1 MKFFYLCCIAL
12 GSFIINASV
21 HGAENTAHH
30 FQKYSPIT
38 NQQCIAC
45 HQESQHQWQ
54 KSDHAKSMAIAD
66 KSSVVGDFNNVDVKH
81 YGQKAHFFVKNKQYQ
96 VTISYDDNVDTYP
109 IKYTFGYF
117 PLQQYL
123 VETEKGKLQVLP
135 FAWDSREK
143 KQGGQRWYHNY
154 SHEEIRPEDRLHWR
168 QPLQNW
174 NGMCADCHSDGLVRN
189 YDKAE
194 NSYASQF
201 DNINVGCLSC
211 HGDMTSHA
219 NKTDENLAKS
229 REGVTALNHPTGQ
242 WLRKIGEKT
251 AKWQGTK
258 RNNDFMEGCFACHSL
273 RSPLTDGINPNKAFL
288 DQFTPQLPSA
298 PTYHADGQIKEEVYV
313 YGSFLQS
320 KMYAKG
326 VNCLD
331 CHDKHTMK
339 LKAEGNGLCLQCHSG
354 EAYNVKSH
362 HQHQESSTGAQCA
375 NCHMPTTRYMGVDD
389 RRDHSFKIPR
399 PDLSEQFGTPNAC
412 IKCHQDQSN
421 QWAAENLTKWHG
433 KPGDLLSSKQFLM
446 ALNSGQGLNLE
457 DHLSIIADTKLAV
470 ISRAS
475 AIQMLSFT
483 TQMITA
489 EILKPYLTHE
499 EDLLRLS
506 AAGAASLLPPA
517 DKVTH
522 LSPLLSDKYK
532 AIRVAAARSL
542 LTSEIAVENQQAF
555 NSAFDE
561 LLASNDVN
569 SWRGEG
575 RANQALLALE
585 MGDATKAE
593 QALKAVIEIEPY
605 YDIGYINLADLYR
618 TQQRSAQVAAVLS
631 KGMKKLPNAAG
642 LKYAYALHLVRTQQH
657 SKALGFFEKAMLL
670 EPSSEQYLYAYILS
684 LDGQGETVAALNKLS
699 KLITNYANYQQ
710 LKELGVYLAQKSQNR
725 QMYDWFMSL

>member
-1 MKFFYLCCIAL
+1 
-12 GSFIINASV
+12 
-21 HGAENTAHH
+21 
-30 FQKYSPIT
+30 
-38 NQQCIAC
+38 
-45 HQESQHQWQ
+45 
-54 KSDHAKSMAIAD
+54 
-66 KSSVVGDFNNVDVKH
+66 
-81 YGQKAHFFVKNKQYQ
+81 
-96 VTISYDDNVDTYP
+96 
-109 IKYTFGYF
+109 
-117 PLQQYL
+117 
-123 VETEKGKLQVLP
+123 
-135 FAWDSREK
+135 
-143 KQGGQRWYHNY
+143 
-154 SHEEIRPEDRLHWR
+154 
-168 QPLQNW
+168 
-174 NGMCADCHSDGLVRN
+174 
-189 YDKAE
+189 
-194 NSYASQF
+194 
-201 DNINVGCLSC
+201 
-211 HGDMTSHA
+211 MTSHA